1 MPVLSLPLA
10 EELQKVFNIKL
21 LEVKEFR
28 GEWTLT
34 IDLSVIQQVA
44 RYLKEEKGFDLLL
57 DISGVDHWGEE
68 PRFEVVYHFYNLQK
82 ATLLRIKGRVTES
95 NPIVPTLSFIYPTA
109 NWHEREAYDMFGIIF
124 EGHPDLRR
132 ILMWEGYP
140 YFPLRKDFPVEGKET
155 DQSPVAFAKAAP
167 LDGGPFVAR
176 PVALSVEREPRA
188 IENEELLEEL
198 EELKEQENLTL
209 PYKEKE

>member
-10 EELQKVFNIKL
+10 EEIQKVFSIKL

-28 GEWTLT
+28 GEWTLVM
-34 IDLSVIQQVA
+34 DLSIIQQVA
-44 RYLKEEKGFDLLL
+44 RYLKEEKGFGLLL

-82 ATLLRIKGRVTES
+82 ATLLRVKGRVSEA

-140 YFPLRKDFPVEGKET
+140 YYPLRKDFPVEGKET
-155 DQSPVAFAKAAP
+155 DQSPVAFAKPAP
-167 LDGGPFVAR
+167 LDGGPFVSR
-176 PVALSVEREPRA
+176 PAKLSVEREPRA
-188 IENEELLEEL
+188 REDEELLEEL
-198 EELKEQENLTL
+198 EELKEQQENTTL
-209 PYKEKE
+209 SKKE